1 MKGGGI
7 MRIGILETGEVNP
20 ALRPVHGTYPEM
32 FARLLDGHGFEFRTW
47 SVLNGELPRA
57 VDEADGWLITGS
69 RFGAYEDHA
78 WIAPLEGFIREVAA
92 ARRPMAGICF
102 GHQIM
107 AQALGGAVARSDKGW
122 GIGRQVYAAD
132 GGEVA
137 ILASHQD
144 QVMTPPE
151 GAVVTASSAFCTFAG
166 LSYGDWGVSWQAH
179 PEFSVSYARDLLKL
193 RAGASFTHE
202 AAAAALDSLAQPI
215 DSPAVADRIAAFF
228 LSRAPGA
235 ALAPAPAP
243 A

>member
-122 GIGRQVYAAD
+122 GIGRQVYRLPSRSGDDTARGGGGDGEFGVLHLRRAVLRRL
-132 GGEVA
+132 GGE
-137 ILASHQD
+137 LAGPS
-144 QVMTPPE
+144 
-151 GAVVTASSAFCTFAG
+151 
-166 LSYGDWGVSWQAH
+166 
-179 PEFSVSYARDLLKL
+179 
-193 RAGASFTHE
+193 
-202 AAAAALDSLAQPI
+202 
-215 DSPAVADRIAAFF
+215 
-228 LSRAPGA
+228 
-235 ALAPAPAP
+235 
-243 A
+243 